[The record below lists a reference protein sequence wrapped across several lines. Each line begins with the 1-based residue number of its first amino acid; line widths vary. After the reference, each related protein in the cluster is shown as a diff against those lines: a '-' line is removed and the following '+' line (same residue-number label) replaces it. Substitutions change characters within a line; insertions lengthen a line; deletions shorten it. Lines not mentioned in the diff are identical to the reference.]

1 MRVLVTGG
9 ARSGK
14 SRHAARLLEDRTR
27 PGPSHAD
34 PPHQGPP
41 HPGAPGHT
49 PAPVTFIAPGRPAD
63 EVDDPDWAARVR
75 HHRAHRPAEWHTL
88 ETADVA
94 AALRETR
101 GPVLVDC
108 LGTWL
113 TGCVDRLEL
122 WDAPVDEARPAVD
135 ARVTELCEALAGHD
149 DVVLVTNEVGSGV
162 VPAHR
167 AGGVFRDLLG
177 ALNQTVAAQ
186 CHEVHLV
193 VCGRVLVL

>member
-1 MRVLVTGG
+1 MRILVTGS

-14 SRHAARLLEDRTR
+14 SRHAAALLTEQSDA
-27 PGPSHAD
+27 S
-34 PPHQGPP
+34 
-41 HPGAPGHT
+41 
-49 PAPVTFIAPGRPAD
+49 PVTFVAPGRPAD
-63 EVDDPDWAARVR
+63 ELDDADWAARVR
-75 HHRAHRPAEWHTL
+75 HHRAHRPAHWRTL
-88 ETADVA
+88 ETCDVT
-94 AALRETR
+94 AALRENP

-113 TGCVDRLEL
+113 TGCVDGLGL
-122 WDAPVDEARPAVD
+122 WDAPVDEARLAVD
-135 ARVTELCEALAGHD
+135 ARATELCEALAGHD

-177 ALNQTVAAQ
+177 ALNQSVAAQ
-186 CHEVHLV
+186 CHEVNLV

>member
-14 SRHAARLLEDRTR
+14 SRHAARLLEDRTHTDPPR
-27 PGPSHAD
+27 PGD
-34 PPHQGPP
+34 
-41 HPGAPGHT
+41 PGHN

-63 EVDDPDWAARVR
+63 ELDDPDWAARVR
-75 HHRAHRPAEWHTL
+75 HHRAHRPAEWHTV

-94 AALRETR
+94 AALRATP

-113 TGCVDRLEL
+113 TGCVDRLGL

>member
-1 MRVLVTGG
+1 MRILVTGG

-14 SRHAARLLEDRTR
+14 SRHAAHLLTTVSTA
-27 PGPSHAD
+27 G
-34 PPHQGPP
+34 QGP
-41 HPGAPGHT
+41 GAT
-49 PAPVTFIAPGRPAD
+49 APVTFVAPGRPAD
-63 EVDDPDWAARVR
+63 EIDDDDWAARVR
-75 HHRAHRPAEWHTL
+75 HHRAHRPADWRTL
-88 ETADVA
+88 ETPDVA
-94 AALRETR
+94 AALREVA

-113 TGCVDRLEL
+113 TGCVDRLGL
-122 WDAPVDEARPAVD
+122 WEAPADEARAAVD
-135 ARVTELCEALAGHD
+135 EHARELADALAGRE

-167 AGGVFRDLLG
+167 SGGVFRDLLG
-177 ALNQTVAAQ
+177 ALNQTVAEQ